1 MSASTITAKVTL
13 DLAKAIKLDPT
24 LTPAARLV
32 GLFIADHLNTGRGFA
47 WPSQDVIAREL
58 GIALRTV
65 QRSMGV
71 LRRHFEIMQRPG
83 VVNEYRPAPRSIRR
97 GYPRRNVGQPLS
109 KCRVTPVKMSGYNDP
124 SYYPLNDPLKQTSA
138 GRASREMFSAFK
150 EVYPKRSDQG
160 WSAAEKHFNAAVRSG
175 VDPNDVV
182 QAARNYGERM
192 RQEQRKPQHILT
204 AKNWLRD
211 QQWRDD
217 LPTPADIE
225 ARARRETA
233 ARKKGYEW
241 INDRWT
247 DVKSTEGRNNADVPD
262 EIIK

>member
-109 KCRVTPVKMSGYNDP
+109 KCRVTPVKMSGYNDLLIILLMILSSRLLLAEP
-124 SYYPLNDPLKQTSA
+124 A
-138 GRASREMFSAFK
+138 GRCFQLSKKCTPSEAIRAGQQPRSILTPLCGRVSIPTMSCRLPATTANGCARSSASRSI
-150 EVYPKRSDQG
+150 S
-160 WSAAEKHFNAAVRSG
+160 
-175 VDPNDVV
+175 
-182 QAARNYGERM
+182 
-192 RQEQRKPQHILT
+192 
-204 AKNWLRD
+204 
-211 QQWRDD
+211 
-217 LPTPADIE
+217 
-225 ARARRETA
+225 
-233 ARKKGYEW
+233 
-241 INDRWT
+241 
-247 DVKSTEGRNNADVPD
+247 
-262 EIIK
+262 

>member
-1 MSASTITAKVTL
+1 MSASTITAKVKL

-182 QAARNYGERM
+182 QAGPQLRRTDAPGAAQAAAYPDREKLVARSAM
-192 RQEQRKPQHILT
+192 
-204 AKNWLRD
+204 
-211 QQWRDD
+211 
-217 LPTPADIE
+217 
-225 ARARRETA
+225 ARRSADARRHRSPSET
-233 ARKKGYEW
+233 R
-241 INDRWT
+241 NRR
-247 DVKSTEGRNNADVPD
+247 TEEGLRVDQ
-262 EIIK
+262 